1 MALVS
6 RRFAALVWACVPDLK
21 LKVEANGLQSLP
33 ALRLLA
39 GWLRRSGQHLRQLTL
54 RLHGNDELA
63 EEDASTLAAAATAC
77 FEALGQAG
85 GPEPAASRP
94 MMLHSLE
101 LSGHPLSLPAG
112 LRLPPS
118 ITRLDLYRS
127 RHKAMPRQVR
137 LQPAGCAGQASDH
150 ALWQRTGHAPI
161 PSAARWLQF
170 AQLPLLAGLSLIDC
184 PFSPASLAPLSSLRG
199 SLTYLYIEQC
209 HPPPS
214 LAALTR
220 LQHLSLSPG
229 SAEGIAM
236 LDGALPQLQQLT
248 CLVGAQP
255 RQGACH
261 GGALR

>member
-39 GWLRRSGQHLRQLTL
+39 GWLRRSGQHLCQLTL

-118 ITRLDLYRS
+118 ITRLDLY
-127 RHKAMPRQVR
+127 
-137 LQPAGCAGQASDH
+137 
-150 ALWQRTGHAPI
+150 
-161 PSAARWLQF
+161 
-170 AQLPLLAGLSLIDC
+170 
-184 PFSPASLAPLSSLRG
+184 
-199 SLTYLYIEQC
+199 IEQC